1 MGGHGI
7 SGSLQ
12 LTLSGRVFFG
22 CVFCSGMARGWLRDF
37 TVLKTMLTAVV
48 AGGIGLYIL
57 KAIAPTL
64 ALPPRRKGRSTRCS
78 ASRGGAYG
86 YFSKTILAT
95 ATDGRTGN
103 GSYKRHATMA

>member
-1 MGGHGI
+1 MFGFL
-7 SGSLQ
+7 LQ
-12 LTLSGRVFFG
+12 KGQVTKYRVIVG
-22 CVFCSGMARGWLRDF
+22 QPLLRDF